1 MALDALSLVR
11 APHLGVGAEC
21 ADRKRA
27 LRGVRLRRVRPAAA
41 MSAAVRA
48 CCVCGCTD
56 DDCSGCVGR
65 TGEPCHWVGA
75 NLCSACADIPAV
87 PNAPRPVGRLRHG
100 SAPVRMST
108 ATAPATKPRFRL
120 RAPIVP
126 EVDLQAA
133 IGDALDIL
141 LLPPAVWTAIP
152 IGHVKLTGQQAARL
166 ARIGVKRG
174 WFDALVIH
182 DGHPYGLEIKR
193 QGGRLSTDRLV
204 PTRAGGRRMVE
215 GQVSVFP
222 KLTAA
227 GCRIATVSS
236 VEDAL
241 RALAAWNVPLRGVS

>member
-1 MALDALSLVR
+1 MSAVAS
-11 APHLGVGAEC
+11 
-21 ADRKRA
+21 
-27 LRGVRLRRVRPAAA
+27 PAA
-41 MSAAVRA
+41 R
-48 CCVCGCTD
+48 
-56 DDCSGCVGR
+56 
-65 TGEPCHWVGA
+65 
-75 NLCSACADIPAV
+75 
-87 PNAPRPVGRLRHG
+87 PRP
-100 SAPVRMST
+100 
-108 ATAPATKPRFRL
+108 FRL

-126 EVDLQAA
+126 EVDTQAA
-133 IGDALDIL
+133 IADALDIL
-141 LLPPAVWTAIP
+141 LLPPAVWTTLP

-166 ARIGVKRG
+166 SRVGVRRG
-174 WFDALVIH
+174 WFDILIIF